1 MKPYICMPGMLNPKT
16 YIWMR
21 NIYGQNEFLSS
32 SERSARDIQAQQ
44 RIIFMACMC
53 IYLWIPPMKPYMCM
67 HGLLN
72 PKTYIWMRNNSGT
85 TMHDSSS
92 ERSSRDL
99 YAHLKIVTIYGMV
112 DPKHIHGT
120 SPLRGLYS
128 CLVFMAVF

>member
-1 MKPYICMPGMLNPKT
+1 MKPYMCMHGMLNPKT

-21 NIYGQNEFLSS
+21 NI
-32 SERSARDIQAQQ
+32 
-44 RIIFMACMC
+44 
-53 IYLWIPPMKPYMCM
+53 
-67 HGLLN
+67 
-72 PKTYIWMRNNSGT
+72 SGT

-120 SPLRGLYS
+120 SPLFSTHVSDYLQSSDSKTFNIYGPTDFVS
-128 CLVFMAVF
+128 SF